1 MEKGPSTYAEY
12 WTSPYNEVKHFND
25 HGWQMGFENNL
36 VGYSEAAKNLALS
49 EDGNVL
55 AFVRKDG
62 CICKFNT
69 TLRHFVVVNRD
80 GKIVSFYKADLK
92 YFLKEFTKKGL
103 YKLKGEF

>member
-25 HGWQMGFENNL
+25 HGWQMGFENDFI
-36 VGYSEAAKNLALS
+36 GYSEAAKNLALS
-49 EDGNVL
+49 EADDVL

-62 CICKFNT
+62 YVCKFNT
-69 TLRHFVVVNRD
+69 TLRHFIVVNRG
-80 GKIVSFYKADLK
+80 GKIVSFYKADIK
-92 YFLKEFTKKGL
+92 YFLSEFNKKGL